1 MKALRPQI
9 GGAEASG
16 TPITFTMR
24 RGSECRSWCES
35 RVGRSRSLITSTV
48 RLSITA
54 GLGSRRPERTT
65 MNIIVLSPVRLLGDG
80 LAACF
85 SSRADLRAT
94 AVVNDLA
101 SLRDKLATTET
112 HVVLI
117 DVTQGIDLFDVR
129 GIASDWPDVPL
140 VALGL
145 KEQRQEVIRCGRAGF
160 AGYIARDA
168 SIDALCNSLSEI
180 VAGRLACP
188 PDISGG
194 LLRALFRRD
203 SPADESD
210 LDLALTRRESEVLE
224 LLGRGFSNKEIANEL
239 CLSVAT
245 VKHHVHHVLEKLKL
259 ERRAQAMRRV
269 RDAPWL
275 GRTASVGRK

>member
-1 MKALRPQI
+1 
-9 GGAEASG
+9 
-16 TPITFTMR
+16 MR
-24 RGSECRSWCES
+24 A
-35 RVGRSRSLITSTV
+35 I
-48 RLSITA
+48 
-54 GLGSRRPERTT
+54 
-65 MNIIVLSPVRLLGDG
+65 
-80 LAACF
+80 
-85 SSRADLRAT
+85 

-101 SLRDKLATTET
+101 TLRDKLRTMEAQ
-112 HVVLI
+112 VVLI
-117 DVTQGIDLFDVR
+117 DVTQGVDLFDVR
-129 GIASDWPDVPL
+129 AIASDWPDVPL

-145 KEQRQEVIRCGRAGF
+145 NEQRQEVIRCGRAGF
-160 AGYIARDA
+160 AGYVPRDA
-168 SIDALCNSLSEI
+168 SIDELCNSLSEI

-188 PDISGG
+188 PEISGG

-203 SPADESD
+203 RHSEESD
-210 LDLALTRRESEVLE
+210 QALGLTRRESEVLE

-275 GRTASVGRK
+275 GRAASSGRK

>member
-1 MKALRPQI
+1 
-9 GGAEASG
+9 
-16 TPITFTMR
+16 
-24 RGSECRSWCES
+24 
-35 RVGRSRSLITSTV
+35 
-48 RLSITA
+48 
-54 GLGSRRPERTT
+54 
-65 MNIIVLSPVRLLGDG
+65 MNIIVLTPVRLLGDG

-85 SSRADLRAT
+85 SSRPDMQAI

-101 SLRDKLATTET
+101 SLRETLSTTET

-117 DVTQGIDLFDVR
+117 DVTQGVDLFDVR
-129 GIASDWPDVPL
+129 AIAYDWPDVPL

-145 KEQRQEVIRCGRAGF
+145 NEQRQEVIRCGRAGF
-160 AGYIARDA
+160 AGYVARDA
-168 SIDALCNSLSEI
+168 SIDALCNSLVEI

-188 PDISGG
+188 PEISGG
-194 LLRALFRRD
+194 LLRALFHR
-203 SPADESD
+203 ESSSEGSEVD
-210 LDLALTRRESEVLE
+210 LGLTRRESEVLE
-224 LLGRGFSNKEIANEL
+224 FLGRGFSNKEIGNEL

-275 GRTASVGRK
+275 ARTASMGRK